1 MLHPASKLTSGNA
14 WQINPAISPKA
25 FLGTGSLNENDAV
38 QFVVSAHFQM
48 DSHKNLE
55 RLVSAVDVQ
64 RITLMSSLLKGNDL
78 DWRSALTLDERLRLM
93 SQTRTHKLT
102 EPKANIRWRL
112 RRRADIARVRN
123 FANAKMDPPHWLS
136 AFENAYRN
144 PKRQRLFSGS
154 SGDFLIIVEPILV
167 EARRKIHAA
176 LQKDFRAISPPAE
189 KDRLALITSFERI
202 LQRRL
207 LDVLARTLVLEL
219 TVSSR
224 RGLLVG
230 DTAEERFM
238 FFCHCLA
245 DPDFA
250 RAILRQY
257 PVLVRRVITIIW
269 NWQAATLSLLF
280 RLSNSHKTLQSAFFN
295 NNEIG
300 PLTSVE
306 AAGDTHRKGN
316 AVHILSFGSACK
328 VVYKPRSI
336 SMESFY
342 YDFIEWFNQHCESLD
357 LRVVRTID
365 EGDFGWMEF
374 VEGSP
379 CTTKVGI
386 ERFFLRQGSQIA
398 LTYLLGG
405 TDLHFENVIAHGEY
419 PVLVDL
425 ETLFQTPLLE
435 RKFPGAT
442 ARATRILQTSVL
454 GTMLLPEPYFIGK
467 GENWIDWSAL
477 GHSEGQLTPIPLPIW
492 RDDGTD
498 QMRLAHE
505 RVYVSGGVSL
515 PTYEGTSV
523 KATDNGDFIIRGLR
537 DTYTFLAAH
546 KSTLLSENGPLT
558 AAFGNVARHVL
569 RGTVLYEELLE
580 LSNHPHFLGD
590 AIIAE
595 GFLHNRLKASSNVIV
610 WPEDVEDVEVEQL
623 LSGDIPYFA
632 SKVGEGVTLTSGNKS
647 RYTCASNG
655 WDDCRNRVATLS
667 LEDLNRQELFVRV
680 ALSELGEFSS
690 SMERCYKYES
700 TNYLTQEDLL
710 STASRIGDRI
720 VELAITDKDRATW
733 FIIKAVDEKRIVSRV
748 AELDLYEGL
757 SGIALFLGH
766 LGAITGDQRYSDTA
780 IAAIKEALELYQHSN
795 SRLMP
800 IGAYDGI
807 AGLAYVLVHLGTLL
821 GHLEWLKDAAFIS
834 KKSIESAMLSSKTD
848 LISGKA
854 GIVVAAL
861 AVYHRTNDNDLLR
874 GVQLLVENL
883 RKMVK
888 DNCELKRSRLPKL
901 ADAGLAHG
909 RAGIGFALLRWAEV
923 SKEVDYRRIA
933 VELINADMLAIDA
946 RLVSARQQR
955 KPSTR
960 IASHIGWC
968 RGWLGAGLVALKA
981 HRPARSF
988 TQAEYNFFRR
998 LADEIMASK
1007 GGGSLSLCH
1016 GMLGCLEYLAEAR
1029 KWEILDKNDTFA
1041 GWEQRVL
1048 NQVKDGEWMGD
1059 EGHSLESPGLMM
1071 GLSGTGYSLLR
1082 TFRPRLVPSIL
1093 TLDF

>member
-1 MLHPASKLTSGNA
+1 M
-14 WQINPAISPKA
+14 
-25 FLGTGSLNENDAV
+25 SLMA
-38 QFVVSAHFQM
+38 
-48 DSHKNLE
+48 
-55 RLVSAVDVQ
+55 
-64 RITLMSSLLKGNDL
+64 SLLKGNDL
-78 DWRSALTLDERLRLM
+78 DWRSALTLEERIRFM
-93 SQTRTHKLT
+93 SLTRTHKLA

-123 FANAKMDPPHWLS
+123 FEKLEMDPPEWLS
-136 AFENAYRN
+136 AFEKAYRN
-144 PKRQRLFSGS
+144 PKRQRIFSGS

-167 EARRKIHAA
+167 EARSKIHAV
-176 LQKDFRAISPPAE
+176 LQKEFRTISPPSE
-189 KDRLALITSFERI
+189 KDRLALITSFESI

-230 DTAEERFM
+230 ETAEERFM
-238 FFCHCLA
+238 FFCNCLA

-250 RAILRQY
+250 RAILEQY
-257 PVLVRRVITIIW
+257 PVLVRRIITIIR
-269 NWQAATLSLLF
+269 NWEAATLSLLS
-280 RLSNSHKTLQSAFFN
+280 RLSNSHKMLQSAFFN

-316 AVHILSFGSACK
+316 AVHILNFGSACK

-336 SMESFY
+336 GMESFY
-342 YDFIEWFNQHCESLD
+342 YDFIKWFNQHCESLD

-374 VEGSP
+374 VEASP
-379 CTTKVGI
+379 CTTKVEI

-398 LTYLLGG
+398 LTYVLGG

-425 ETLFQTPLLE
+425 ETLFQTPLFE
-435 RKFPGAT
+435 RNLPRAT
-442 ARATRILQTSVL
+442 AQAMRILQTSVM

-467 GENWIDWSAL
+467 DENWIDWSAL
-477 GHSEGQLTPIPLPIW
+477 GHSEGQLTPIPIPIW

-505 RVYVSGGVSL
+505 RVQMSGGVSL

-523 KATDNGDFIIRGLR
+523 QASENVDFIIRGLR
-537 DTYTFLAAH
+537 DTYEFLEAH
-546 KSTLLSENGPLT
+546 KSSILSEKGPLT
-558 AAFGNVARHVL
+558 AAFGKFARHVL
-569 RGTVLYEELLE
+569 RGTVLYGELLE
-580 LSNHPHFLGD
+580 LSNHPKFLRD

-595 GFLHNRLKASSNVIV
+595 GFLHNSLKASSDEIL
-610 WPEDVEDVEVEQL
+610 WPAEVEDAEVDQL

-632 SKVGEGVTLTSGNKS
+632 SKVGQRVNLTSSN
-647 RYTCASNG
+647 RNHYNCTSNG
-655 WDDCRNRVATLS
+655 WEDCRKRVETLS
-667 LEDLNRQELFVRV
+667 GEDLNRQEMFVRV
-680 ALSELGEFSS
+680 ALSELREFSS
-690 SMERCYKYES
+690 IEPCSKHES
-700 TNYLTQEDLL
+700 ANYPTPEDLL

-720 VELAITDKDRATW
+720 VELAITDKERATW

-766 LGAITGDQRYSDTA
+766 LGAATGDQRYSNTA
-780 IAAIKEALELYQHSN
+780 IAAIKEALELYQHTN
-795 SRLMP
+795 SKLIP

-807 AGLAYVLVHLGTLL
+807 AGLAYVLVQLGTFL
-821 GHLEWLKDAAFIS
+821 GHPEWLKDAVAII
-834 KKSIESAMLSSKTD
+834 KKSIESAMLSSKID
-848 LISGKA
+848 FISGKA

-861 AVYHRTNDNDLLR
+861 AIYYRTNDNDLLR
-874 GVQLLVENL
+874 RIQPLVENL
-883 RKMVK
+883 GKIVK
-888 DNCELKRSRLPKL
+888 DNCESKRSRLPKL

-909 RAGIGFALLRWAEV
+909 RAGIGFALSRWAEV
-923 SKEVDYRRIA
+923 SKEVDYRLIA
-933 VELINADMLAIDA
+933 VDLINSDMLAIDA
-946 RLVSARQQR
+946 RLFRARQQR
-955 KPSTR
+955 EPSTR

-981 HRPARSF
+981 HPPANSF
-988 TQAEYNFFRR
+988 TQVEYNFFRR
-998 LADEIMASK
+998 IADEIIASK

-1016 GMLGCLEYLAEAR
+1016 GMLGCLEYMAEAG
-1029 KWEILDKNDTFA
+1029 KKGILDKNDTLA
-1041 GWEQRVL
+1041 GWQQRVL
-1048 NQVKDGEWMGD
+1048 NQVKDGDWMGD

-1082 TFRPRLVPSIL
+1082 TFRPHLVPSML